1 MKYLIQQ
8 VWLLFMIVSWSVCAQ
23 QSTKVVGVVKD
34 KASQQP
40 LEFVSVILLD
50 AESKQPLTGT
60 TTGVDGTFVLG
71 VKKTNFLVEISFIG
85 FKSVRLQ
92 PEVKNAYVNMGT
104 LWLEEDAEQL
114 EEVVVRAEKSTTE
127 FKLDKRVFNV
137 GKDLTSAGA
146 SAIEVLNNVPSV
158 NVSIEGAITLRGGQG
173 AQILI
178 NGKPSVIASQE
189 GNALGTIVAEQI
201 EKIEVITNP
210 SAKYEAEGTAGI
222 INIVLKKS
230 EKKGL
235 NGAVTLNTGSPNNHS
250 IGLSINKR
258 TQKFN
263 FFGQLGVGKR
273 TFPNTVSTL
282 NRNKVANNEIT
293 SSGKGNK
300 HEQFYNLSLG
310 TDYHIND
317 KNVIT
322 LSGNVAYE
330 IEDEDSNM
338 RFEEYANR
346 ILQAA
351 YTRAEVTEATNPK
364 YQYELQYKK
373 DFERHKEQYLLFSAL
388 GSFFGKDQSSIFSN
402 EVTAGTL
409 ASNSQRTRTD
419 FKEARYTFKL
429 DYVHPLNDQYTI
441 ETGAQYVLNDVS
453 NDYAVSSLIGG
464 NWIGNPGL
472 TNVFEY
478 YQNVLGAYATAAY
491 EGDVWGIKAG
501 LRVENTDLRTVL
513 KTTNQEHTQQYTNL
527 FPSVH
532 TSYKVGTG
540 FSLQAGYSR
549 RIFRPR
555 LWDLNPFFNIR
566 NTFDIFTGNPN
577 LLPEFTDSYELTSIH
592 KIGKASVNFGL
603 YHRYTTDVI
612 EDVSFY
618 NTTTNVTT
626 RRPEN
631 FGTNAITGLEAN
643 YRWGITKWLT
653 VNGDVNYNWF
663 NRKGQFDAANNFD
676 FNGTRWD
683 TKATAKLK
691 LPAQFDF
698 EMTGNYQSSYK
709 TAQSTIKSN
718 GFVNV
723 GLRKKLLQGKLIVNL
738 GVRDVFATRRRASI
752 TDQPTFYSESNRA
765 RGRFFTLGVSF
776 GFGKGEAME
785 YAAQK
790 RF

>member
-8 VWLLFMIVSWSVCAQ
+8 VWLLLMIVSWSVCAQ

-85 FKSVRLQ
+85 FKSLRLQ

-388 GSFFGKDQSSIFSN
+388 GSFFGKDQSSTFSN

-723 GLRKKLLQGKLIVNL
+723 GLRKNCC
-738 GVRDVFATRRRASI
+738 R
-752 TDQPTFYSESNRA
+752 
-765 RGRFFTLGVSF
+765 VS
-776 GFGKGEAME
+776 
-785 YAAQK
+785 
-790 RF
+790 